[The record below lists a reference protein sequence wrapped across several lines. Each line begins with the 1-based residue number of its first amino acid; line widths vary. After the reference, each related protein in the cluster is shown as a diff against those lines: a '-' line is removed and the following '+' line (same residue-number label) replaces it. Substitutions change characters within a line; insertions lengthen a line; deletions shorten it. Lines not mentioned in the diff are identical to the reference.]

1 MDLRPSAIIGEVRN
15 RAGPL
20 RWRPVKG
27 DTLAVVRILAIPVL
41 VLVAIVTAGC
51 VGPSSPTE
59 AGGPEADPIY
69 LLNVLPSP
77 DDLRGPPVTQVDAGT
92 LLQTL
97 TGTADAGL
105 AARLTER
112 GLKTA
117 AVRTWTTPDGGRMQ
131 AAVSVWRSHLVAT
144 GIGSDASARLA
155 DEDGAGAWTPSEV
168 PGSRG
173 ARIDGAHPERRLA
186 YAVGPN
192 SLFVRS
198 TGDVPEDAVI
208 RTMHR
213 LIVTQEG
220 RQG

>member
-1 MDLRPSAIIGEVRN
+1 MRIVAI
-15 RAGPL
+15 
-20 RWRPVKG
+20 
-27 DTLAVVRILAIPVL
+27 L
-41 VLVAIVTAGC
+41 VLAAIVTAGC
-51 VGPSSPTE
+51 GPSSPTE
-59 AGGPEADPIY
+59 AGGPDADPIY

-77 DDLRGPPVTQVDAGT
+77 DDLRGPPVTQVDPGT
-92 LLQTL
+92 LLETL
-97 TGTADAGL
+97 TGTADAAL
-105 AARLTER
+105 AARLTDR

-117 AVRTWTTPDGGRMQ
+117 AVRTWTTPAGGEMQ
-131 AAVSVWRSHLVAT
+131 AAVSVWQSHLVAT

-198 TGDVPEDAVI
+198 TGDVAEDVVV
-208 RTMHR
+208 RTMRR
-213 LIVTQEG
+213 LILTEEG
-220 RQG
+220 AEG

>member
-1 MDLRPSAIIGEVRN
+1 
-15 RAGPL
+15 
-20 RWRPVKG
+20 
-27 DTLAVVRILAIPVL
+27 VRILGIL
-41 VLVAIVTAGC
+41 VLVAIVAAGC
-51 VGPSSPTE
+51 GPSSPTE
-59 AGGPEADPIY
+59 AGGPDADPIY

-77 DDLRGPPVTQVDAGT
+77 DDLRGPPVTTVDPGT
-92 LLQTL
+92 LLETL
-97 TGTADAGL
+97 TGTADPDL
-105 AARLTER
+105 AARLTDR

-117 AVRTWTTPDGGRMQ
+117 AVRTWTTPAGGEMQ

-155 DEDGAGAWTPSEV
+155 DEGGAGAWTPSEV